1 MNEYRYRVLKAI
13 DENIEPPEFPEH
25 KVVAHLD
32 NGWCDTADAVMGNWM
47 GLIYQLTH
55 QDRDK
60 PFMDQVDV
68 ESPLGL

>member
-1 MNEYRYRVLKAI
+1 
-13 DENIEPPEFPEH
+13 
-25 KVVAHLD
+25 
-32 NGWCDTADAVMGNWM
+32 
-47 GLIYQLTH
+47 LIYQLTH